1 MLDGCGWCLRGPVWD
16 GVSLKVQIAYK
27 GTKAVLERELLSMD
41 SGCPGP
47 GTERENMGQDS
58 KGGREVREN
67 RCCSRSPPV
76 QPLPPRTAALPSQ
89 TQIIDS

>member
-1 MLDGCGWCLRGPVWD
+1 MWVVPPGSGLGW
-16 GVSLKVQIAYK
+16 SEFK
-27 GTKAVLERELLSMD
+27 GAGHVEGTRAVLERELLSKD

-47 GTERENMGQDS
+47 GTERENVGQDS
-58 KGGREVREN
+58 KGGGEVREN